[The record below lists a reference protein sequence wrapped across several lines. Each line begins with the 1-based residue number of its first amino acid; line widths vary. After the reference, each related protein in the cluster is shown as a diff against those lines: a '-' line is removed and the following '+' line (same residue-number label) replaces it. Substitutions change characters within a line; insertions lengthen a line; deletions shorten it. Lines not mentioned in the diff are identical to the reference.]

1 MGSVAPPFNEYP
13 PSGISTQQ
21 ILWQIYL
28 ALLQGG
34 TPGSGTVTSVNV
46 SGGSTGMSF
55 SGGPIT
61 GSGTITM
68 SGTLDIDNG
77 GTGATTAA
85 AATAQ
90 WDAMVGDSGAGGVK
104 GLVPAPAAGDAA
116 AGKFLKADGVWTVPP
131 GGGGG
136 SPGGSNTQL
145 QYNNAGAFG
154 GISGATTNG
163 TAVTLTSGRAT
174 TDFSPSSNDGATL
187 GTSSNQFSDLFLAE
201 GGVINFD
208 NGDATITQT
217 ADAVYLGGAS
227 LGVGTGSTVSA
238 NVHSLSTTEQLRLG
252 YDATNYVGF
261 AVSSAGVLTATAA
274 GAGSNIDMNLV
285 PKGTGRV
292 QSAGLGV
299 DPYPVQTASGTTLT
313 LAATDAQTYIRLT
326 NASACDITLPNQ
338 ATVTWLANTEI
349 AFRIANTGIPTF
361 TLGAGV
367 TLNGSGNLA
376 SMVQNDTFAIKR
388 VASDTWDLI

>member
-1 MGSVAPPFNEYP
+1 MAAVQPPFDQLV
-13 PSGISTQQ
+13 PSGVDTNR
-21 ILWQIYL
+21 LLYAIYL
-28 ALLQGG
+28 ALSQGG

-46 SGGSTGMSF
+46 SGGTTGLTT

-61 GSGTITM
+61 GSGTITLG
-68 SGTLDIDNG
+68 GTLAIANG
-77 GTGATTAA
+77 GTGATNAT

-90 WDAMVGDSGAGGVK
+90 WNVMVGDFGAGGVK

-116 AGKFLKADGVWTVPP
+116 ANRFLKADGTWTTPP

-136 SPGGSNTQL
+136 SPGGSNTQV
-145 QYNNAGAFG
+145 QYNNGGSFG
-154 GISGATTNG
+154 GISGATSNG
-163 TAVTLTSGRAT
+163 TTLTITSARAT
-174 TDFSPSSNDGATL
+174 TDFSPTTNDGATL
-187 GTSSNQFSDLFLAE
+187 GTSSNQFSDLYLAE

-217 ADAVYLGGAS
+217 GDAVYLGGAS

-261 AVSSAGVLTATAA
+261 AVSSAGLLTATAA
-274 GAGSNIDMNLV
+274 GSGSNIDINLV

-292 QSAGLGV
+292 LSDGLAM
-299 DPYPVQTASGTTLT
+299 DPYTVATESGTSRT
-313 LAATDAQTYIRLT
+313 LALTDAQTYIRLT
-326 NASACDITLPNQ
+326 NASSCTITLPNQ
-338 ATVTWLANTEI
+338 ATVTWLDNTEI

-376 SMVQNDTFAIKR
+376 SMVQNNTFAIKR
-388 VASDTWDLI
+388 VAANTWDLI